1 MKKSKTAEKPKAPEA
16 EAPVE
21 SAPEAE
27 EQEATLEVL
36 EPETVEEPVD
46 VDPLTSIQEENATL
60 QDRLLRLQAD
70 FENFRKRTQRER
82 SELYVR
88 ANEDLVEQL
97 LPVLDTFELGM
108 ANAEKSGADSSILEG
123 FALVHQQTL
132 ATLKRF
138 GLEPLNAE
146 GEPFDPHHHE
156 AITHMP
162 SADVAADSVIAQTRR
177 GYRLG
182 DRLLRAAQV
191 VVSSGPA
198 AEEEAN

>member
-1 MKKSKTAEKPKAPEA
+1 MTEPPEA

-198 AEEEAN
+198 AEEEAD

>member
-1 MKKSKTAEKPKAPEA
+1 M
-16 EAPVE
+16 
-21 SAPEAE
+21 PEAE

-132 ATLKRF
+132 ATLERF

>member
-1 MKKSKTAEKPKAPEA
+1 MKKSKTAEQAKAPEA

-21 SAPEAE
+21 PVADAASEDATPDIEVEDVEPEAI
-27 EQEATLEVL
+27 
-36 EPETVEEPVD
+36 
-46 VDPLTSIQEENATL
+46 DPLTALRDENASL

-88 ANEDLVEQL
+88 ANEEIVEQL

-108 ANAEKSGADSSILEG
+108 ANAEQSEADSSMVEG
-123 FALVHQQTL
+123 FQLVYQQTL
-132 ATLKRF
+132 ATLKKF
-138 GLEPLNAE
+138 GLEPLHAE

-156 AITHMP
+156 AITHLP
-162 SADVAADSVIAQTRR
+162 SPDVPADHVMTQTRR

-191 VVSSGPA
+191 VVSSGSPP
-198 AEEEAN
+198 AEEGS

>member
-132 ATLKRF
+132 ATLERF